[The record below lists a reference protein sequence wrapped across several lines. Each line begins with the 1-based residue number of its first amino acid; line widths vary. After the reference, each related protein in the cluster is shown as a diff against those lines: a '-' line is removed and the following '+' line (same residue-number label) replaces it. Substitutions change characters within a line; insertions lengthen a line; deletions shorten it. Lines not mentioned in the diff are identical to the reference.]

1 MDDRMWFHG
10 TEAEWL
16 DLAKTKYWRQV
27 QSSHMAVEREFD
39 QLDPQ
44 TVQRLAPAQFYR
56 WLHDKYFYWKFT
68 AANRLAT
75 TRRQLAKYL
84 KDDPDFL
91 QLQAIQRRLFDMDHN
106 DAEAA
111 LAVATSVRGLGP
123 AGGSGLLAV
132 LFPDDFGTVD
142 VFVVEA
148 LRKVQSLPEHDRL
161 VRMGNQLTLREA
173 ALLIYILRRQARD
186 LNAGFGSQHWTPR
199 RVDMAPWGD
208 R

>member
-1 MDDRMWFHG
+1 MDDRLWFHG

-16 DLAKTKYWRQV
+16 GLANTKYWRRV
-27 QSSHMAVEREFD
+27 QGSHMAVERELD
-39 QLDPQ
+39 QLDPA
-44 TVQRLAPAQFYR
+44 TVQALAPAQFYQ

-75 TRRQLAKYL
+75 TRRHLVKYVQ
-84 KDDPDFL
+84 DDPGFS
-91 QLQAIQRRLFDMDHN
+91 QLEAIHRRLFFMSHD

-111 LAVATSVRGLGP
+111 LAVATSIRGLGP

-132 LFPDDFGTVD
+132 LFPADFGTVD

-148 LRKVQSLPEHDRL
+148 LRGVKSLPEHDL
-161 VRMGNQLTLREA
+161 LMRMSSQLTLRDA
-173 ALLIYILRRQARD
+173 ALLVDILRRQAND
-186 LNAGFGSQHWTPR
+186 LNAAFGSQYWTPR
-199 RVDMAPWGD
+199 RVDMALWGD